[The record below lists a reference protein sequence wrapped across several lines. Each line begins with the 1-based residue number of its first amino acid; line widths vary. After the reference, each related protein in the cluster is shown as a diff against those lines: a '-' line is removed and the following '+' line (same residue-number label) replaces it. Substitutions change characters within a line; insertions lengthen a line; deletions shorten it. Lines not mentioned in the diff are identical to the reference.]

1 MKVPAKETCVVGGFG
16 ENVRHKVSRSRV
28 GVVVELRTNRAELCR
43 KSDIVADKLVGV
55 FNSHPHCPMLVDVIS
70 DAKFSRPR
78 IRHSNAEVLI
88 FVVRDRQIGG
98 DGPDA
103 IAVRRQPAPC
113 LSPQKLPVAA
123 LDVPKV
129 KPQPFRKPIHA
140 LIHAGSAVPAEIAFH
155 VTHDVTASKIV
166 FDLHVEAGKLRGGAQ
181 FSGTSLSSVVERYA
195 GEIGGDVALR
205 VGGSKYILEID
216 ESSGGQKSIAEL
228 DRRCRSLL
236 FTLLRLLI
244 TRSAHGLRNA
254 ISYLRRKVY

>member
-103 IAVRRQPAPC
+103 IAVRSQPAPC
-113 LSPQKLPVAA
+113 LSPQNLPVAA

-129 KPQPFRKPIHA
+129 KPQPIRKAIHA

-155 VTHDVTASKIV
+155 VTHDVTTSKIV
-166 FDLHVEAGKLRGGAQ
+166 FDLHVEAGELRRGTQ

-195 GEIGGDVALR
+195 GEIGRDITLR
-205 VGGSKYILEID
+205 VRGSKYILEID
-216 ESSGGQKSIAEL
+216 ESPEIQNCITEFDGPY
-228 DRRCRSLL
+228 R
-236 FTLLRLLI
+236 TLLS
-244 TRSAHGLRNA
+244 TQ
-254 ISYLRRKVY
+254 LRRLIGRLARGVSVASVDL